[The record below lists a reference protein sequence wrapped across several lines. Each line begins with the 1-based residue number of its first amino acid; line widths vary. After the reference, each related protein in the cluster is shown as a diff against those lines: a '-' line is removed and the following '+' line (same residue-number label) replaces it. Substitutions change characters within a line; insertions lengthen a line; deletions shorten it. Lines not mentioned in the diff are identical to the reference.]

1 MNEQNNTIKKKF
13 TADKQN
19 IVIDLISEGKTF
31 AEACQFVGISR
42 TLEWNER
49 KENDLYAER
58 IETAKELQI
67 ESVEGKLYELAM
79 SGNTT
84 AVIFYLKVSKPSK
97 YAIGLTQ
104 PIDERPRRQ
113 ITSIEMI

>member
-13 TADKQN
+13 DQAKQN

-31 AEACQFVGISR
+31 AEATQKVGISR

-49 KENDLYAER
+49 KENDLYALR